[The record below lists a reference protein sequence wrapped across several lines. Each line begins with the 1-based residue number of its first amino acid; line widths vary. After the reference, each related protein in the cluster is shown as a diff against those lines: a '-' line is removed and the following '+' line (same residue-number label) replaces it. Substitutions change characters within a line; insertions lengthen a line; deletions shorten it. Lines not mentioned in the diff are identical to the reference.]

1 MVCAHWK
8 LPSEEVFNRDGH
20 EWFLKLLHDA
30 PALGKARL
38 IFLMWRVW
46 HHRNNVVH
54 GDGKALISASIPYL
68 HSYDE
73 SYAAAQGRR
82 FDDKGKDSIKQ
93 ERTAPRTV
101 TARWSASPPGTL
113 KCTVDAGWD
122 AVKKIAGIGI
132 VIRDHTNS
140 AVLSEWKHIIWCPS
154 AEDAESIGCIEG
166 LKHLVN
172 LRCISGVLESDCL
185 HAISNLQSTKT
196 NRSNSWCY
204 YKEGQE
210 MLNLYPFI
218 TVAKVHR
225 DCNAIADGLAKLGK
239 IGDSVILYG
248 SIPPPVADLT

>member
-1 MVCAHWK
+1 
-8 LPSEEVFNRDGH
+8 
-20 EWFLKLLHDA
+20 
-30 PALGKARL
+30 
-38 IFLMWRVW
+38 MWRVW
-46 HHRNNVVH
+46 HHRNNLVH

-196 NRSNSWCY
+196 NR
-204 YKEGQE
+204 
-210 MLNLYPFI
+210 
-218 TVAKVHR
+218 
-225 DCNAIADGLAKLGK
+225 
-239 IGDSVILYG
+239 
-248 SIPPPVADLT
+248 